1 MWDKD
6 WLIQFPKVSFAP
18 NDKLFSMG
26 EPIRYNYYLIDGI
39 CAKVLPSADGKD
51 AILAYCEKGRM
62 VGVHIKRQKQDL
74 LLISLQKQI
83 VTATKFP
90 VNI

>member
-39 CAKVLPSADGKD
+39 CAKYCLVLTEKMPFC
-51 AILAYCEKGRM
+51 YCEK
-62 VGVHIKRQKQDL
+62 
-74 LLISLQKQI
+74 
-83 VTATKFP
+83 AEW
-90 VNI
+90 